1 LRVFLSFCIGG
12 MVCDEFDKFGT
23 NVTKICHTKYK
34 FGLCLGERRRLLY
47 GMVKGARMS
56 PNEIRRF
63 LDILTYWM
71 M

>member
-1 LRVFLSFCIGG
+1 LRMFLSFCIGG
-12 MVCDEFDKFGT
+12 MVCDEFDKLGNFT
-23 NVTKICHTKYK
+23 QICHTRYK
-34 FGLCLGERRRLLY
+34 FGLCLGKHRLLLY
-47 GMVKGARMS
+47 GRVKGAKMS